1 MWRTLLSNF
10 VLTIEIF
17 TVLRIDNGH
26 ITEWE
31 NYRTGRQP
39 RKREVKCEK

>member
-10 VLTIEIF
+10 VLTIDIF

-26 ITEWE
+26 ITEWAD
-31 NYRTGRQP
+31 RRASA
-39 RKREVKCEK
+39 K